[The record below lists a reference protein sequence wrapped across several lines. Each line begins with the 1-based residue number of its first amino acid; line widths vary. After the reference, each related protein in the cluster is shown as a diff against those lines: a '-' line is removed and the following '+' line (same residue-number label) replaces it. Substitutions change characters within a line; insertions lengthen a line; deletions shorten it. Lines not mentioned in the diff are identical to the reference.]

1 MAVTLPIAEASAP
14 ACVDPDVTRAGLVSM
29 LLNLVPMQVNR
40 IVLAAND
47 GGQVFVA
54 IAAYGR
60 DVTST
65 ITIAIFLPAFLAL
78 VDLPKHLV
86 RRLLRYCFVCTS
98 SQCMLNHVHLLR
110 KSGGKF

>member
-65 ITIAIFLPAFLAL
+65 ITIVIFFASVSCIGRSAQAL
-78 VDLPKHLV
+78 GAPSSS
-86 RRLLRYCFVCTS
+86 LLLCLHKFSMIVC
-98 SQCMLNHVHLLR
+98 
-110 KSGGKF
+110 